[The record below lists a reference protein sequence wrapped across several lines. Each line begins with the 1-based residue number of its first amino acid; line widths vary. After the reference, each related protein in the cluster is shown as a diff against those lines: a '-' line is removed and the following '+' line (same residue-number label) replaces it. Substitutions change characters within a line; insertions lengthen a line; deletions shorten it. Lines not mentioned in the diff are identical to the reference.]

1 MPQGLQ
7 TFGENGDMVINITDR
22 IQKYLGIINCP
33 ENNNS
38 GEVRNE
44 HLTEGDLWYLI
55 IPNSY
60 PALHLSGNNQYRYSV
75 PFVSKNGDKVEWYFT
90 QNHVGCKILYGVF

>member
-7 TFGENGDMVINITDR
+7 TFDENGDMVINITDR

-33 ENNNS
+33 ENQNS
-38 GEVRNE
+38 GEVRNGQ
-44 HLTEGDLWYLI
+44 LTEGDLWYLI

-60 PALHLSGNNQYRYSV
+60 PTLNLSGNNQYQYSV

-90 QNHVGCKILYGVF
+90 QNHVGCQILYGVF